1 MTVGARPAVSVR
13 PLEASDL
20 AAIVRL
26 DALHTG
32 LPKPDYWQRV
42 VREFVEP
49 SDERARVGLVAV
61 SEGEVTGFV
70 LADVRAFEFG
80 SEPCGWILEVGVEP
94 RFARQ
99 GVASRLLA
107 EAGRRLRAHGVTTVR
122 TMVRRNDVPML
133 TFFRTNG
140 FAGGP
145 FVQLELSLDAAESSR
160 AADGTSDD

>member
-1 MTVGARPAVSVR
+1 VTVETRPAVSIRALGATDV
-13 PLEASDL
+13 

-32 LPKPDYWQRV
+32 LPKPDYWRRV
-42 VREFVEP
+42 VRAFVEP
-49 SDERARVGLVAV
+49 SGQQVHVGLVAE
-61 SEGEVTGFV
+61 SEGEVAGFV

-80 SEPCGWILEVGVEP
+80 SEPCGWILEIGVEP
-94 RFARQ
+94 RVARQ
-99 GVASRLLA
+99 GVASLLLA
-107 EAGRRLRAHGVTTVR
+107 EAGRRLRARGVTTAR

-145 FVQLELSLDAAESSR
+145 YVQLELSLSDPDAR
-160 AADGTSDD
+160 DGGNGKPDA